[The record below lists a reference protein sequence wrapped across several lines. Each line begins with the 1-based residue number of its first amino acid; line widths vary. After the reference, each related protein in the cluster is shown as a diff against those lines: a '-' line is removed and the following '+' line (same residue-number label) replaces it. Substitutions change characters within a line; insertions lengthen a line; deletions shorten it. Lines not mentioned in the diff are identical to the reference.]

1 MKKYFFKI
9 NFLWDTEIDSKE
21 FIITVPVNVSI
32 ADIETAM
39 KKAHRFLTSE
49 DEEDSYGVYGRTPE
63 FLLTAL
69 PDTRSRQVP
78 KDWLHQHPN
87 HSRSYG

>member
-1 MKKYFFKI
+1 M
-9 NFLWDTEIDSKE
+9 WDTEIDSKE

-63 FLLTAL
+63 FL
-69 PDTRSRQVP
+69 VEYVCE
-78 KDWLHQHPN
+78 KNGWLFKKLEFN
-87 HSRSYG
+87 SIMDFE